1 MNDLQAILERLEK
14 LYPKYIDLSLK
25 RIKKLLAK
33 LDNPHKKLP
42 PCIHIAGTNG
52 KGSILS
58 FTKKIM
64 NESNYKTHAYISPHL
79 ERINERFII
88 SNKIISNKLLLKNL
102 KFIEKINDN
111 EPITF
116 YEITTALA
124 FYLFQKYPADF
135 VLLETGLGGK
145 LDATNIIN
153 KSLIS
158 IISPISLDHQEFL
171 GKSLV
176 KITKEKLGIIKNKST
191 VISSKQKK
199 IVFKEIK
206 KFTNKKGNKLISF
219 NYDWKINSQNKEGF
233 LFTYQKKLFKYPYPS
248 LVGKHQ
254 IENLSTA
261 LATIHYLED
270 KGYFFSKKGI
280 KNGIIKTKWPGRLEI
295 IKKEKPTIYLDGA
308 HNIDGA
314 KIIRNFLKESN
325 SKAWIILGMLN
336 SKKNLS
342 YLKILKN
349 SIEGVIAIEIPNEKN
364 SILTSQIKLNCKKI
378 NVFCKEEKDVFS
390 SLDYL
395 NKKNNVNKIIITGSL
410 YLVGNIRKKILSY
423 C

>member
-64 NESNYKTHAYISPHL
+64 NESNYNTHAYISPHL

-124 FYLFQKYPADF
+124 FYLFNKYPADF
-135 VLLETGLGGK
+135 ILLETGLGGR

-176 KITKEKLGIIKNKST
+176 KITKEKLGIIKNNST

-199 IVFKEIK
+199 
-206 KFTNKKGNKLISF
+206 L
-219 NYDWKINSQNKEGF
+219 F
-233 LFTYQKKLFKYPYPS
+233 L
-248 LVGKHQ
+248 
-254 IENLSTA
+254 
-261 LATIHYLED
+261 
-270 KGYFFSKKGI
+270 
-280 KNGIIKTKWPGRLEI
+280 
-295 IKKEKPTIYLDGA
+295 
-308 HNIDGA
+308 
-314 KIIRNFLKESN
+314 
-325 SKAWIILGMLN
+325 
-336 SKKNLS
+336 
-342 YLKILKN
+342 
-349 SIEGVIAIEIPNEKN
+349 
-364 SILTSQIKLNCKKI
+364 
-378 NVFCKEEKDVFS
+378 
-390 SLDYL
+390 
-395 NKKNNVNKIIITGSL
+395 
-410 YLVGNIRKKILSY
+410 RK
-423 C
+423 